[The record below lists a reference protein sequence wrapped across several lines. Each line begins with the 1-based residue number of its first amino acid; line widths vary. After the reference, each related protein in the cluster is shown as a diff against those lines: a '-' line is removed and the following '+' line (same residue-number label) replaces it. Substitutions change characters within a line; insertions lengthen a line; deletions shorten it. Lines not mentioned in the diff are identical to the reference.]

1 MWSAGTSAI
10 EVDRLHDI
18 YARSGDPCAAS
29 KRGNHIDQKGQT
41 RQNYWLFDKKDDLCI
56 LKFNLVAYSN

>member
-10 EVDRLHDI
+10 EEDRLHDI

-29 KRGNHIDQKGQT
+29 KRGNYIDQNGQT
-41 RQNYWLFDKKDDLCI
+41 RQIYWFDEKDDLCI
-56 LKFNLVAYSN
+56 LEV